1 MGKLLDFLKRTAG
14 QASLHSPLGQWRQKI
29 STAVDQL
36 QTQQTQ
42 QTQQFMQAR
51 RTIDQSFA
59 AVGDIVLD
67 DVPTSV
73 GGLVYDTATGL
84 WTLDANTTYELE
96 FFGFF
101 ANFGGVGDIVQ
112 TEWVDST
119 NTTLVTPFGATF
131 GGYFTPGGLSTIGA
145 SNKPVMKT
153 IYTTGPT
160 PEVVKIRVT
169 NVTSTVDM
177 QAGSYAV
184 VKKVA

>member
-1 MGKLLDFLKRTAG
+1 MGALLDFLKAAVG
-14 QASLHSPLGQWRQKI
+14 EASLHSRLGQWRQRI
-29 STAVDQL
+29 SGVVDQI
-36 QTQQTQ
+36 QTQQTRQ
-42 QTQQFMQAR
+42 YMQAR

-59 AVGDIVLD
+59 AAGDVVLD

-73 GGLVYDTATGL
+73 GGLAYDTATGL
-84 WTLDANTTYELE
+84 WTLDADTTYELE

-101 ANFGGVGDIVQ
+101 ANFGAAGDVVQ

-145 SNKPVMKT
+145 SNKPVSKVL
-153 IYTTGPT
+153 YHTGAVQ
-160 PEVVKIRVT
+160 EVVKIRVT

-177 QAGSYAV
+177 QAGSYATV
-184 VKKVA
+184 RKVG